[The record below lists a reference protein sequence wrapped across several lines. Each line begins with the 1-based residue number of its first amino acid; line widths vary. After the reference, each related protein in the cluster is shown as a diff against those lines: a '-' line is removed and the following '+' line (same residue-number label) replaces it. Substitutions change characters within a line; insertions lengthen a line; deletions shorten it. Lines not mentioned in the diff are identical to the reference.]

1 MHLPRVPRNDCFLL
15 QLTAIGIQPENIT
28 FKNVT
33 LESERYIAVRES
45 GTLVI
50 VDMAQPQAPARRQ
63 ISADS
68 AIMAPDRKVIA
79 LKAVTPGTPGDN
91 LQVFNLDTKTKLKT
105 YQMPE
110 SVEYWKWTSPTRLG
124 LVTATSVYHWDVE
137 VRQLCMMQNCKIW
150 VLWAS
155 AWILGLTCT
164 SLLREPLTPSRCLI
178 ALPTFKVPRSSA
190 TV

>member
-1 MHLPRVPRNDCFLL
+1 MYQEHGGAIKNYASKVFMLSIFYVQLPS
-15 QLTAIGIQPENIT
+15 IGIQPENIT

-33 LESERYIAVRES
+33 LESEKYIAVRES

-91 LQVFNLDTKTKLKT
+91 LQVFNLDTKTKLKAF
-105 YQMPE
+105 QMNE
-110 SVEYWKWTSPTRLG
+110 TVEYWKWTSATRIG
-124 LVTATSVYHWDVE
+124 LVTATSVYHWEVE
-137 VRQLCMMQNCKIW
+137 VSKSDAQ
-150 VLWAS
+150 AS
-155 AWILGLTCT
+155 IRSLASPVSLACT
-164 SLLREPLTPSRCLI
+164 ARLLQSH
-178 ALPTFKVPRSSA
+178 
-190 TV
+190 